1 MNTKTKR
8 IIICALM
15 TSLVCVATML
25 IKIPSPMKGY
35 VNVGDC
41 IVLLCGW
48 LLSPVYAFVSAGIGS
63 ALADVLSGYLIY
75 APATFVIKGVMAL
88 VAFSFCKM
96 LSNKSGKL
104 VSQIIG
110 GLVAEII
117 MVALYYLFEGFLYG
131 FVPSLVNIPA
141 NAVQGVVSL
150 VLGTVLIKILDK
162 LKVSVE

>member
-1 MNTKTKR
+1 
-8 IIICALM
+8 M

-48 LLSPVYAFVSAGIGS
+48 MLSPVYAFVSAGLGS
-63 ALADVLSGYLIY
+63 ALADVLSGYLVY

-88 VAFSFCKM
+88 VAFAFCKM
-96 LSNKSGKL
+96 LANKSGKL

-110 GLVAEII
+110 GLVAEIL
-117 MVALYYLFEGFLYG
+117 MVALYYVFEGFLYG
-131 FVPSLVNIPA
+131 FGASLVNIPA
-141 NAVQGVVSL
+141 NAIQGVVGL
-150 VLGTVLIKILDK
+150 ILGTVLIKILDK

>member
-8 IIICALM
+8 IIISALM

-48 LLSPVYAFVSAGIGS
+48 MLSPVYAFVSAGLGS
-63 ALADVLSGYLIY
+63 ALADVLSGYLVY

-88 VAFSFCKM
+88 VAFAFCKM
-96 LSNKSGKL
+96 LANKSGKL

-110 GLVAEII
+110 GLVAEIL
-117 MVALYYLFEGFLYG
+117 MVALYYLFEGLLYG
-131 FVPSLVNIPA
+131 FGASLVNIPA
-141 NAVQGVVSL
+141 NAIQGVVGL

>member
-1 MNTKTKR
+1 
-8 IIICALM
+8 M

-25 IKIPSPMKGY
+25 IKIPSTMKGY

-48 LLSPVYAFVSAGIGS
+48 MLSPVYAFVSAGLGS
-63 ALADVLSGYLIY
+63 ALADVLSGYLVY

-88 VAFSFCKM
+88 VAFAFCKM
-96 LSNKSGKL
+96 LANKSGKL

-110 GLVAEII
+110 GLVAEIL
-117 MVALYYLFEGFLYG
+117 MVALYYVFEGFLYG
-131 FVPSLVNIPA
+131 FGASLVNIPA
-141 NAVQGVVSL
+141 NAIQGVVGL
-150 VLGTVLIKILDK
+150 ILGTVLIKILDK